1 MTPAP
6 GSALA
11 GPTQTSHTG
20 VTPTPGE
27 TAMGIDTRT
36 TTTPADTGRDGGNRV
51 TMLLVI
57 AALLL
62 AAGGLWLLLRPT
74 PAPADTPLVS
84 TPTASA
90 IPSASASVPT
100 QTTSPEQA
108 AYTAAETSY
117 RAWSDAVIAAT
128 SGNAPG
134 LLTTAPA
141 TPLVIAAQSATI
153 TSLWKGWAGSIP
165 KSVTV
170 RAITPVSYTPTT
182 VKLSVCALRDTRF
195 IDPTGRDVTV
205 DRDGNPSPPT
215 TKPLAQTVGFILD
228 GTTWRVSE
236 YVIDPTD
243 GVPC

>member
-1 MTPAP
+1 MTPTP

-20 VTPTPGE
+20 VAPTPGE

-51 TMLLVI
+51 TVLLVI
-57 AALLL
+57 VTLLL
-62 AAGGLWLLLRPT
+62 AAGGVWLLLRPT
-74 PAPADTPLVS
+74 PAPVDTPLVS

-117 RAWSDAVIAAT
+117 RAWGAAVITAMSQNRPDLLQAT
-128 SGNAPG
+128 
-134 LLTTAPA
+134 PA
-141 TPLVIAAQSATI
+141 TPQVIAAQRATLANI
-153 TSLWKGWAGSIP
+153 WSGWAGSIRVTEEIR
-165 KSVTV
+165 SV
-170 RAITPVSYTPTT
+170 RPVSYSPTA
-182 VKLSVCALRDTRF
+182 VKLSVCTLRDARF
-195 IDPTGRDVTV
+195 IDPTGKDVTV
-205 DRDGNPSPPT
+205 DREAKPVPLA